1 MIEVLDFCKEYKAHR
16 KESFKVQDL
25 SFTVEK
31 GSITG
36 LVGPNGSGK
45 STVIKA
51 ICGFH
56 YPTSGSIKMWGNDE
70 KEQPVDITEESEKAM
85 ELCGYVPE
93 ITQLPP
99 DMKVI
104 DFLNYA
110 AKCHGLTKDQAKE
123 SIQKQVAAF
132 NLSDFLNNKIK
143 ILSKGQQQ
151 RVSFAQAL
159 IHDPA
164 NLVLDEPI
172 NGLDP
177 SQIIAFR
184 ELIKKLSATKAILI
198 STHILS
204 EVNNI
209 CSKAYIMHQGKIYP
223 VKNLA
228 NIEKEFVDLTT
239 KQAAQAQA
247 PEDKQ

>member
-1 MIEVLDFCKEYKAHR
+1 MIEVLNFCKEYKSRR
-16 KESFKVQDL
+16 KQTFKVEDI

-56 YPTSGSIKMWGNDE
+56 YPTSGHIKMWGYDD
-70 KEQPVDITEESEKAM
+70 KEAPVDITEENQKAM

-110 AKCHGLTKDQAKE
+110 ARCHGLTKDQAKE
-123 SIQKQVAAF
+123 SLEKQIKAF

-143 ILSKGQQQ
+143 ILYKGQQQ

-159 IHDPA
+159 IADPP

-184 ELIKKLSATKAILI
+184 DYIKKLSKTKAILI

-204 EVNNI
+204 EVNNL

-228 NIEKEFVDLTT
+228 QIEKEFIDLTT
-239 KQAAQAQA
+239 KESVQTV
-247 PEDKQ
+247 EDK

>member
-1 MIEVLDFCKEYKAHR
+1 MIKVENFSKVYKPRSKNAFWV
-16 KESFKVQDL
+16 KNV

-45 STVIKA
+45 STVMKA

-56 YPTSGSIKMWGNDE
+56 YPTEGHIIITDNETQSF
-70 KEQPVDITEESEKAM
+70 DISVQNEKAM

-93 ITQLPP
+93 ITRLPP
-99 DMKVI
+99 DMMVI
-104 DFLNYA
+104 DFLTYA
-110 AKCHGLTKDQAKE
+110 AKCHNLMPELAKE
-123 SIQKQVAAF
+123 RIKKLCKDF
-132 NLSDFLNNKIK
+132 ELSDLLNNLIK
-143 ILSKGQQQ
+143 NLSKGQQQ

-159 IHDPA
+159 IHNPP

-177 SQIIAFR
+177 SQIIALR
-184 ELIKKLSATKAILI
+184 SYIKKLSETKAILI

-204 EVNNI
+204 EVNNL
-209 CSKAYIMHQGKIYP
+209 CGNAFIMHQGQLYK
-223 VKNLA
+223 VQNLK
-228 NIEKEFVDLTT
+228 NIEQEYLKLTAAEKT
-239 KQAAQAQA
+239 K
-247 PEDKQ
+247 

>member
-1 MIEVLDFCKEYKAHR
+1 MIEVLNFCKEYKSHR
-16 KESFKVQDL
+16 KQTFKVEDV

-56 YPTSGSIKMWGNDE
+56 YPTNGHIRMWGYDE
-70 KEQPVDITEESEKAM
+70 KAVPVDITEQSEKAM

-110 AKCHGLTKDQAKE
+110 AKCHGLTKEQAEE
-123 SIQKQVAAF
+123 SIEKQIKAF

-159 IHDPA
+159 IHDPP
-164 NLVLDEPI
+164 NLILDEPV

-177 SQIIAFR
+177 AQIIAFR
-184 ELIKKLSATKAILI
+184 KYVKELGKTKAVLI

-204 EVNNI
+204 EVSALCTKAFIVINGKIKPVKDLNNI
-209 CSKAYIMHQGKIYP
+209 EQEFMGA
-223 VKNLA
+223 
-228 NIEKEFVDLTT
+228 EK
-239 KQAAQAQA
+239 
-247 PEDKQ
+247 

>member
-1 MIEVLDFCKEYKAHR
+1 MIEVQNFCKEYKSHS
-16 KESFKVQDL
+16 KTVFKVQDV
-25 SFTVEK
+25 SFTVEE

-56 YPTSGSIKMWGNDE
+56 YPTSGHIFITDKENQRIDICQQNE
-70 KEQPVDITEESEKAM
+70 KTM

-93 ITQLPP
+93 ITRLPP

-104 DFLNYA
+104 DFLMYA
-110 AKCHGLTKDQAKE
+110 AKCHNLSVETAKE
-123 SIQKQVAAF
+123 RIKTLCNDFQ
-132 NLSDFLNNKIK
+132 LSDLLNNLIK
-143 ILSKGQQQ
+143 NLSKGQQQ

-159 IHDPA
+159 IHNPP
-164 NLVLDEPI
+164 NLILDEPI

-184 ELIKKLSATKAILI
+184 SYIKEQSKTKAILI

-204 EVNNI
+204 EVNNL
-209 CSKAYIMHQGKIYP
+209 CQNAFIMHQGRLHK
-223 VKNLA
+223 VQNLE
-228 NIEKEFVDLTT
+228 NIENEYLKLTSAEEA
-239 KQAAQAQA
+239 K
-247 PEDKQ
+247 

>member
-1 MIEVLDFCKEYKAHR
+1 MIKVENFSKVYKPRSKNAFWV
-16 KESFKVQDL
+16 KNV

-56 YPTSGSIKMWGNDE
+56 YPTEGHIIITDNETQSF
-70 KEQPVDITEESEKAM
+70 DISVQNEKAM

-93 ITQLPP
+93 ITRLPP
-99 DMKVI
+99 DMMVI
-104 DFLNYA
+104 DFLTYA
-110 AKCHGLTKDQAKE
+110 AKCHNLMPELAKE
-123 SIQKQVAAF
+123 RIKKLCKDF
-132 NLSDFLNNKIK
+132 ELSDLLNNLIK
-143 ILSKGQQQ
+143 NLSKGQQQ

-159 IHDPA
+159 IHNPP

-177 SQIIAFR
+177 SQIIALR
-184 ELIKKLSATKAILI
+184 SYIKKLSETKAILI

-204 EVNNI
+204 EVNNL
-209 CSKAYIMHQGKIYP
+209 CGNAFIMHQGQLYK
-223 VKNLA
+223 VQNLK
-228 NIEKEFVDLTT
+228 NIEQEYLKLTAAEKT
-239 KQAAQAQA
+239 K
-247 PEDKQ
+247 

>member
-1 MIEVLDFCKEYKAHR
+1 MIEVQNFCKEYKSR
-16 KESFKVQDL
+16 SKTVFKVQNVC
-25 SFTVEK
+25 FTVEK

-56 YPTSGSIKMWGNDE
+56 YPTEGHIIIIDNE
-70 KEQPVDITEESEKAM
+70 NERVDISAQPHKAM

-93 ITQLPP
+93 ITKLPP
-99 DMKVI
+99 DIKVI
-104 DFLNYA
+104 DFLTYT
-110 AKCHGLTKDQAKE
+110 AKCHNLSPEIAKE
-123 SIQKQVAAF
+123 RIKKLCNDFQ
-132 NLSDFLNNKIK
+132 LSDLLHNLIK
-143 ILSKGQQQ
+143 NLSKGQQQ

-159 IHDPA
+159 IHNPP

-184 ELIKKLSATKAILI
+184 SYIKELSKTKSILI

-204 EVNNI
+204 EVNNL
-209 CSKAYIMHQGKIYP
+209 CGNAFIMHKGQLYK
-223 VKNLA
+223 VQNLA
-228 NIEKEFVDLTT
+228 DIENEYLKLTT
-239 KQAAQAQA
+239 AEETK
-247 PEDKQ
+247 

>member
-1 MIEVLDFCKEYKAHR
+1 MIEVENFCKEYKSHS
-16 KESFKVQDL
+16 KTLFKVQDV

-56 YPTSGSIKMWGNDE
+56 YPGSGHIFISDNE
-70 KEQPVDITEESEKAM
+70 NNRADISLQNHKAM

-93 ITQLPP
+93 ITKLPP

-104 DFLNYA
+104 DFLTYA
-110 AKCHGLTKDQAKE
+110 AKCHNLTKESAKE
-123 SIQKQVAAF
+123 SIKKLCNNFQ
-132 NLSDFLNNKIK
+132 LSDLLNNLIK
-143 ILSKGQQQ
+143 NLSKGQQQ

-159 IHDPA
+159 IHNPP

-184 ELIKKLSATKAILI
+184 SYIKELGKTKAILI

-204 EVNNI
+204 EVNNF
-209 CSKAYIMHQGKIYP
+209 CGKAFIMHQGQLHQ
-223 VKNLA
+223 VQNLA
-228 NIEKEFVDLTT
+228 DIEKEYLKLTSAEES
-239 KQAAQAQA
+239 K
-247 PEDKQ
+247 

>member
-1 MIEVLDFCKEYKAHR
+1 MIEVENFSKEYKSR
-16 KESFKVQDL
+16 SKTLFKVQNV
-25 SFTVEK
+25 SFSVQK

-56 YPTSGSIKMWGNDE
+56 YPTQGHIIITDNE
-70 KEQPVDITEESEKAM
+70 NERVDISVQNYKAM

-93 ITQLPP
+93 ISRLPP

-104 DFLNYA
+104 DFLTYA
-110 AKCHGLTKDQAKE
+110 AKCHNLKKE
-123 SIQKQVAAF
+123 TAGERIKKLCNDF
-132 NLSDFLNNKIK
+132 ELSDLLNNLIK
-143 ILSKGQQQ
+143 NLSKGQQQ

-159 IHDPA
+159 IHNPP

-184 ELIKKLSATKAILI
+184 SYIKELSKTKAILI

-204 EVNNI
+204 EVNNL
-209 CSKAYIMHQGKIYP
+209 CGNAFIMHQGQIYK
-223 VKNLA
+223 VQNLA
-228 NIEKEFVDLTT
+228 NIEEEYLQLTSKT
-239 KQAAQAQA
+239 KAA
-247 PEDKQ
+247 EEGK

>member
-1 MIEVLDFCKEYKAHR
+1 MIEVLNFCKEYKSRR
-16 KESFKVQDL
+16 KQTFKVEDI

-56 YPTSGSIKMWGNDE
+56 YPTSGHIKMFGYDD
-70 KEQPVDITEESEKAM
+70 KEAPVDITEENQKAM

-110 AKCHGLTKDQAKE
+110 ARCHGLTKEQVKE
-123 SIQKQVAAF
+123 SLEKQIKAF

-159 IHDPA
+159 IADPP

-184 ELIKKLSATKAILI
+184 DYIKKLSKTKAILI

-204 EVNNI
+204 EVNNL
-209 CSKAYIMHQGKIYP
+209 CSKAYIMQQGKIYP

-228 NIEKEFVDLTT
+228 QIEKEFIDLTT
-239 KQAAQAQA
+239 KESVQTV
-247 PEDKQ
+247 EDK

>member
-1 MIEVLDFCKEYKAHR
+1 MIEVLDFCKEYKSHR
-16 KESFKVQDL
+16 KQTFKVKDV

-56 YPTSGSIKMWGNDE
+56 YPTSGHIKICDNSE
-70 KEQPVDITEESEKAM
+70 NALTIDITEQNEKAM

-93 ITQLPP
+93 ITKLPP

-104 DFLNYA
+104 DFLHYA
-110 AKCHGLTKDQAKE
+110 ARCHGLSKEQAEE
-123 SIQKQVAAF
+123 SIQKQIEAF
-132 NLSDFLNNKIK
+132 TLSDFLNNKIK

-159 IHDPA
+159 IHDPP
-164 NLVLDEPI
+164 NLILDEPI

-177 SQIIAFR
+177 SQIISLR
-184 ELIKKLSATKAILI
+184 ELIKKLSKIKAILI

-204 EVNNI
+204 EVNNL

-228 NIEKEFVDLTT
+228 NIEKEFVELTAKKT
-239 KQAAQAQA
+239 GIEMQQEEK
-247 PEDKQ
+247 K

>member
-1 MIEVLDFCKEYKAHR
+1 MIEVLNFCKEYKSHR
-16 KESFKVQDL
+16 KQTFKVEDV

-56 YPTSGSIKMWGNDE
+56 YPASGQIKMCGNDDA
-70 KEQPVDITEESEKAM
+70 QPVDITEQSEKAM

-110 AKCHGLTKDQAKE
+110 AKCHGLTKEQAAQ
-123 SIQKQVAAF
+123 SIEKQVKAF

-184 ELIKKLSATKAILI
+184 ELIKKYSKTKAILV

-228 NIEKEFVDLTT
+228 QIEKEFVDLTT
-239 KQAAQAQA
+239 KQAASSQ
-247 PEDKQ
+247 EDK

>member
-1 MIEVLDFCKEYKAHR
+1 MIEVQDFCKEYKSHSKNTFR
-16 KESFKVQDL
+16 VQDI
-25 SFTVEK
+25 SFIVEK
-31 GSITG
+31 GGITG

-45 STVIKA
+45 STIIKA

-56 YPTSGSIKMWGNDE
+56 YPTSGSIYISDNDNNRY
-70 KEQPVDITEESEKAM
+70 DISQTPEKAM

-93 ITQLPP
+93 ITKLPP

-110 AKCHGLTKDQAKE
+110 AKCHNLSYE
-123 SIQKQVAAF
+123 SAQSRIQKLCEDF
-132 NLSDFLNNKIK
+132 ELSEFINNLIK
-143 ILSKGQQQ
+143 NLSKGQQQ
-151 RVSFAQAL
+151 RVSFAQSL

-177 SQIIAFR
+177 SQIIILR
-184 ELIKKLSATKAILI
+184 KYIKEMSKTKSILI

-204 EVNNI
+204 EVNNL
-209 CSKAYIMHQGKIYP
+209 CKNAFIMNKGRLYN
-223 VKNLA
+223 VKDLA
-228 NIEKEFVDLTT
+228 NIEQEFLNLTEKEL
-239 KQAAQAQA
+239 
-247 PEDKQ
+247 

>member
-1 MIEVLDFCKEYKAHR
+1 MIELKNFCKEYKSR
-16 KESFKVQDL
+16 SKTVFKVQDL

-56 YPTSGSIKMWGNDE
+56 YPTSGQILISDNQNQAVNISDHN
-70 KEQPVDITEESEKAM
+70 EKAM

-93 ITQLPP
+93 ISRLPV

-104 DFLNYA
+104 DFLTYA
-110 AKCHGLTKDQAKE
+110 AKVHKLNEQTARQRVTKLCQDFE
-123 SIQKQVAAF
+123 
-132 NLSDFLNNKIK
+132 LSDLLDKLIK
-143 ILSKGQQQ
+143 NLSKGQQQ

-159 IHDPA
+159 IHDPP
-164 NLVLDEPI
+164 NLILDEPI

-177 SQIIAFR
+177 SQIIKLRAY
-184 ELIKKLSATKAILI
+184 IKDLSRNKAILI
-198 STHILS
+198 STHILN
-204 EVNNI
+204 EVNKL
-209 CSKAYIMHQGKIYP
+209 CGKAFIMHEGKIYS
-223 VKNLA
+223 VEKLDK
-228 NIEKEFVDLTT
+228 IEEEYLKLTAGEI
-239 KQAAQAQA
+239 KS
-247 PEDKQ
+247 

>member
-1 MIEVLDFCKEYKAHR
+1 LIEVQNFCKEYKSHS
-16 KESFKVQDL
+16 KTVFKVQDV
-25 SFTVEK
+25 SFTVEE
-31 GSITG
+31 GCITG

-56 YPTSGSIKMWGNDE
+56 YPTSGHIFITD
-70 KEQPVDITEESEKAM
+70 KENQRLDICQQNEKAM

-93 ITQLPP
+93 ITRLPP

-104 DFLNYA
+104 DFLMYT
-110 AKCHGLTKDQAKE
+110 AKCHNLNAETTKERIKKLCNDFQ
-123 SIQKQVAAF
+123 
-132 NLSDFLNNKIK
+132 LSDLLNNLIK
-143 ILSKGQQQ
+143 NLSKGQQQ

-159 IHDPA
+159 IHNPP
-164 NLVLDEPI
+164 NLILDEPI

-184 ELIKKLSATKAILI
+184 SYIKKQSKTKAILI

-204 EVNNI
+204 EVNNL
-209 CSKAYIMHQGKIYP
+209 CQNAFIMHKGQIHK
-223 VKNLA
+223 VQNLA
-228 NIEKEFVDLTT
+228 NIENEYLKLTSAEET
-239 KQAAQAQA
+239 K
-247 PEDKQ
+247 

>member
-1 MIEVLDFCKEYKAHR
+1 MIEVLNFCKEYKSHR
-16 KESFKVQDL
+16 KQTFKVEDVY
-25 SFTVEK
+25 FTVEK

-56 YPTSGSIKMWGNDE
+56 YPTSGQIKMCGNDDS
-70 KEQPVDITEESEKAM
+70 QPVDITEQSEKAM

-110 AKCHGLTKDQAKE
+110 AKCHGLTKEQAAQ
-123 SIQKQVAAF
+123 SIEKQVKAF

-184 ELIKKLSATKAILI
+184 ELIKKYSKSKAILV

-228 NIEKEFVDLTT
+228 QIEKEFVDLTT
-239 KQAAQAQA
+239 KQAALTQ
-247 PEDKQ
+247 EDK

>member
-1 MIEVLDFCKEYKAHR
+1 MIEVLDFCKEYKSHR
-16 KESFKVQDL
+16 KESFKVEEV
-25 SFTVEK
+25 SFIVEK

-56 YPTSGSIKMWGNDE
+56 YPSSGNIRMTGYDE
-70 KEQPVDITEESEKAM
+70 KALPVDITEQSEKAM

-110 AKCHGLTKDQAKE
+110 ASCHGLTKEEAQE
-123 SIQKQVAAF
+123 SIKKQVETL
-132 NLSDFLNNKIK
+132 NLSDFVNNKIK

-159 IHDPA
+159 IHDPP

-184 ELIKKLSATKAILI
+184 SLIKKLSATKAILI

-204 EVNNI
+204 EVNQL
-209 CSKAYIMHQGKIYP
+209 CSKAYIMNQGKIYP

-228 NIEKEFVDLTT
+228 QIEKEFVDLTT
-239 KQAAQAQA
+239 KQAAQTK
-247 PEDKQ
+247 EDKK

>member
-1 MIEVLDFCKEYKAHR
+1 MIEVSDFCKEYKSR
-16 KESFKVQDL
+16 SKQSFKVENV

-56 YPTSGSIKMWGNDE
+56 YPTSGHIRMWGEDE
-70 KEQPVDITEESEKAM
+70 KALPVDITEQNEKAM
-85 ELCGYVPE
+85 EFCGYVPE

-104 DFLNYA
+104 DFLKYA
-110 AKCHGLTKDQAKE
+110 ARCHGISKE
-123 SIQKQVAAF
+123 DAEKSIENQIKTFQ
-132 NLSDFLNNKIK
+132 LSDFLNNKIK

-159 IHDPA
+159 IHDPP

-184 ELIKKLSATKAILI
+184 ELIKKLSKTKAILI

-204 EVNNI
+204 EVNNL
-209 CSKAYIMHQGKIYP
+209 CSKAFIMNQGKIYP
-223 VKNLA
+223 VKKLSD
-228 NIEKEFVDLTT
+228 IEKEFVALT
-239 KQAAQAQA
+239 KNKNN
-247 PEDKQ
+247 PEDNK

>member
-1 MIEVLDFCKEYKAHR
+1 MIEVLNFCKEYKSHR
-16 KESFKVQDL
+16 KQTFKVEDV

-56 YPTSGSIKMWGNDE
+56 YPTSGQIKMCGNDDA
-70 KEQPVDITEESEKAM
+70 QPVDITEQSEKAM

-110 AKCHGLTKDQAKE
+110 AKCHGLSKE
-123 SIQKQVAAF
+123 QSAQSIEKHVKAF

-184 ELIKKLSATKAILI
+184 ELIKKYSKTKAILV

-228 NIEKEFVDLTT
+228 QIEKEFVDLTT
-239 KQAAQAQA
+239 KQAASSQ
-247 PEDKQ
+247 EDK

>member
-1 MIEVLDFCKEYKAHR
+1 MIKVENFSKVYKPRSKNAFWV
-16 KESFKVQDL
+16 KNVN
-25 SFTVEK
+25 FTVEK

-45 STVIKA
+45 STVMKA

-56 YPTSGSIKMWGNDE
+56 YPTEGHIFITDNDT
-70 KEQPVDITEESEKAM
+70 QSFDISAQNEKAM

-93 ITQLPP
+93 ITRLPP

-104 DFLNYA
+104 DFLTYA
-110 AKCHGLTKDQAKE
+110 VKYHKLSPETAKIRLKKLCNDFQ
-123 SIQKQVAAF
+123 
-132 NLSDFLNNKIK
+132 LSDLLNNLIK
-143 ILSKGQQQ
+143 NLSKGQQQ

-159 IHDPA
+159 IHDPP

-177 SQIIAFR
+177 SQIIALR
-184 ELIKKLSATKAILI
+184 KYIKKLSETKAILI

-204 EVNNI
+204 EVNNL
-209 CSKAYIMHQGKIYP
+209 CANAFIMHQGQLYK
-223 VKNLA
+223 VENLK
-228 NIEKEFVDLTT
+228 NIEQEYLKLT
-239 KQAAQAQA
+239 AA
-247 PEDKQ
+247 EKSK

>member
-1 MIEVLDFCKEYKAHR
+1 MIEVQNFCKEYKSHSKNTFR
-16 KESFKVQDL
+16 VQDISFK
-25 SFTVEK
+25 VEK

-56 YPTSGSIKMWGNDE
+56 YPTSGSIFISDNDNNRY
-70 KEQPVDITEESEKAM
+70 DISKTPEKAM

-93 ITQLPP
+93 ITKLPP

-110 AKCHGLTKDQAKE
+110 AKCHNLTYQVAQKQ
-123 SIQKQVAAF
+123 IQKMCNDF
-132 NLSDFLNNKIK
+132 ELSDFINNLIK
-143 ILSKGQQQ
+143 NLSKGQQQ
-151 RVSFAQAL
+151 RVSFAQSL

-177 SQIIAFR
+177 SQIISLR
-184 ELIKKLSATKAILI
+184 NYIKEMSKSKSILI

-204 EVNNI
+204 EVNNLCKNAFI
-209 CSKAYIMHQGKIYP
+209 INQGRLYN
-223 VKNLA
+223 VNNLG
-228 NIEKEFVDLTT
+228 NIEQEFLKLTE
-239 KQAAQAQA
+239 KSL
-247 PEDKQ
+247 